1 MVAIGVVREPGTS
14 RASGTGGA
22 SRLPDGADALE
33 WLGAV
38 VNGLAAMD
46 PSTFGDAALA
56 DSLVALRRA
65 MDRQDAVFS
74 RWAAAGHARGVG
86 QVDGAASTAAWL
98 RHRAGMRE
106 GDAKAAIECGEVSEL
121 LAETGAAWRSGE
133 IPTGSMRTI
142 VAARVAGRDDKY
154 VDCEEVFLDL
164 ARDGDVRNLR
174 RATAHFR
181 NLARADGSEPRVPDG
196 LHLSRTF
203 EQRTVLSAEFGD
215 AAAETITTALHAYTD
230 PPDPDHP
237 RPASERSAAAFLRIC
252 EVALAHVEPGER
264 PRAHV
269 TYVVDGATLTCAVPG
284 RCDGA
289 FTGPVHPDDVREVLC
304 DCSVARVVTGPAS
317 EPLDVGRSRRTVPP
331 PLRRAIVVRDQGCR
345 YPGCNRP
352 PGWCDAHHVTH
363 WVDGGPT
370 AADNLVLLCDRHHH
384 VVHEPGWKLQ
394 LDGLALRVL
403 RPDGTEVT

>member
-1 MVAIGVVREPGTS
+1 MTSALADVGAPSLPIGPDVLGRLASVVDE
-14 RASGTGGA
+14 
-22 SRLPDGADALE
+22 
-33 WLGAV
+33 
-38 VNGLAAMD
+38 LAAMD
-46 PSTFGDAALA
+46 PSTLGDTALA
-56 DSLVALRRA
+56 DSLVELRRV
-65 MDRQDAVFS
+65 MDRQDAVFA
-74 RWAAAGHARGVG
+74 RWASAGHIRGVG

-106 GDAKAAIECGEVSEL
+106 GEAKAAIECGEVSEL
-121 LAETGAAWRSGE
+121 LGETGAAWRSGE

-142 VAARVAGRDDKY
+142 VAARVPGRDDRY
-154 VDCEEVFLDL
+154 VDCEEVFLNL
-164 ARDGDVRNLR
+164 ARAGDVRNLQ

-196 LHLSRTF
+196 LHLSRTYA
-203 EQRTVLSAEFGD
+203 QRTVLSAEFGD
-215 AAAETITTALHAYTD
+215 AAAETVTTALHAYAD
-230 PPDPDHP
+230 PPEPDDP
-237 RPASERSAAAFLRIC
+237 RPLSERSAAAFVRIC
-252 EVALAHVEPGER
+252 EVALERLESGEPGER
-264 PRAHV
+264 PRAQV
-269 TYVVDGATLTCAVPG
+269 SYVVDGATLTAGTLG

-289 FTGPVHPDDVREVLC
+289 FTGPVHPDDMREVLC
-304 DCSVARVVTGPAS
+304 DSSVARVVTGPAS

-384 VVHEPGWKLQ
+384 VVHEPGWQVKF
-394 LDGLALRVL
+394 DGIELRVL
-403 RPDGTEVT
+403 RPDGPEVM

>member
-1 MVAIGVVREPGTS
+1 MVAIGVVREAEPS
-14 RASGTGGA
+14 RPAGA
-22 SRLPDGADALE
+22 LRLPEGADVLE
-33 WLGAV
+33 WLGV
-38 VNGLAAMD
+38 VADGLAAMD
-46 PSTFGDAALA
+46 PSTFGDVALA

-74 RWAAAGHARGVG
+74 RWASAGHVRGVG

-121 LAETGAAWRSGE
+121 LGEIGAAWRAGE

-142 VAARVAGRDDKY
+142 VAARVPGRDDKY
-154 VDCEEVFLDL
+154 AQCEDVFLDL
-164 ARDGDVRNLR
+164 ARAGDVRNLR

-181 NLARADGSEPRVPDG
+181 NLARADGTEPRVPDG
-196 LHLSRTF
+196 LHFSRSYAD
-203 EQRTVLSAEFGD
+203 RTVLRAEFGD

-230 PPDPDHP
+230 APGPDDT
-237 RPASERSAAAFLRIC
+237 RSLSERSAAAFVRIC
-252 EVALAHVEPGER
+252 EVALEHHEGGER
-264 PRAHV
+264 SRPQV
-269 TYVVDGATLTCAVPG
+269 TYVVDHTTLTSGTLG

-289 FTGPVHPDDVREVLC
+289 FTGPVHPDDLREVLC
-304 DCSVARVVTGPAS
+304 DCSVARVVTGPGS
-317 EPLDVGRSRRTVPP
+317 EPLDVGRSRRTPP
-331 PLRRAIVVRDQGCR
+331 PPMRRALVVRDQGCR

-363 WVDGGPT
+363 WIDQGPT
-370 AADNLVLLCDRHHH
+370 AAHNLVLLCDRHHH
-384 VVHEPGWKLQ
+384 VAHERGWQ
-394 LDGLALRVL
+394 LKFDGIDLRVL